1 MNSLQ
6 KISYT
11 ASIEDIKNRTD
22 HLLNLT
28 LNISEKF
35 NYKDFDMYS
44 KIKNNINKI
53 ENIMKDKNFEKKVNH
68 SKTLKILTS
77 IHGRRELAYP
87 FTLHGP
93 IKWDMWDKYIDII
106 KKLHQDIKWE
116 NYSDLDVVLC
126 VFLWCSNAGPNY
138 YNKNIKKENYLEDKI
153 EVPNMRPGRFG
164 SIEFFITI
172 DGYIKNSLRIPI
184 ELLQKI
190 NENTYHSFSKIANS
204 LKYVEKNKIT
214 LIKQKHKNSS
224 DIGGLKPDNYDDFC
238 LINYLEK
245 NKRNEKDWIEYYTEK
260 GYLEKY

>member
-1 MNSLQ
+1 
-6 KISYT
+6 
-11 ASIEDIKNRTD
+11 
-22 HLLNLT
+22 
-28 LNISEKF
+28 
-35 NYKDFDMYS
+35 
-44 KIKNNINKI
+44 
-53 ENIMKDKNFEKKVNH
+53 
-68 SKTLKILTS
+68 
-77 IHGRRELAYP
+77 
-87 FTLHGP
+87 
-93 IKWDMWDKYIDII
+93 
-106 KKLHQDIKWE
+106 
-116 NYSDLDVVLC
+116 
-126 VFLWCSNAGPNY
+126 
-138 YNKNIKKENYLEDKI
+138 
-153 EVPNMRPGRFG
+153 MRPGRFG